1 MRWNH
6 FMLELIPEP
15 DLIDSESKKKNYEL
29 VNILKMEDQYY
40 TIRYRVIN

>member
-1 MRWNH
+1 MRWNYL
-6 FMLELIPEP
+6 MLELIPEL